1 MPPENPYRV
10 LGPKIPNML
19 GRAELAER
27 VQARLDQKEP
37 EHVSVV
43 GPAMFGKSVLLREIA
58 RRYATGHGGFVTSVY
73 VDMRHGNP
81 QSDDE
86 ARHLL
91 AEAMQRSLE
100 PIHPELSEYFELDG
114 VRVKERLQAVIQEL
128 AAADER
134 LLIVLDGM
142 DNTMANP
149 RITREIWDNLR
160 SLARQPVVRYLTSS
174 RRPLRDLCRTDES
187 RAADLWEVFHGS
199 PIIVGC
205 FEDSDAEAVFEP
217 LAARGTTFDDK
228 ALQELIDQTGGVPVL
243 VSALLHL
250 LYESPNPDAR
260 ITVEEVQAAAET
272 VVTEQ
277 RELFDALWEDCTA
290 EMKADLADLTQ
301 RELRASEIPE
311 HRLIR
316 LERRGLVRKEGK
328 KIRSSCRLMNRFAAG
343 EAGEVGSLQ
352 RLFGEDAQF
361 EHNIRGLLEMR
372 LAQVGEIDEALRG
385 YVEQAI
391 RHVHPE
397 PRHAIVW
404 VRSIVDRAL
413 DLVWQKELK
422 DGKALPESWVKEWER
437 AGVRNTPDDGAGR
450 LPAERGKQLR
460 VLRYASGTGIQ
471 GRTIRRVTRHV
482 SRPSALLLEHLQSV
496 GNFGQHQD
504 DDVDRPF
511 AVSVCM
517 ASITQCHCLARDFKD

>member
-1 MPPENPYRV
+1 MTPENPYRV
-10 LGPKIPNML
+10 LGPKIPRML
-19 GRAELAER
+19 GRTELAAR
-27 VQARLDQKEP
+27 VEARLDKPEP

-58 RRYATGHGGFVTSVY
+58 RRYATGHRTFITSAY
-73 VDMRHGNP
+73 IDLRHGDP

-86 ARHLL
+86 ARQMV
-91 AEAMQRSLE
+91 AEAMQRALQ
-100 PIHPELSEYFELDG
+100 PVRPELSEYFELEG
-114 VRVKERLQAVIQEL
+114 IRAKERLQAVIQEL

-134 LLIVLDGM
+134 LLVVLDGM
-142 DNTMANP
+142 DSTLANP
-149 RITREIWDNLR
+149 RITREVWDNLR
-160 SLARQPVVRYLTSS
+160 SLARQPVVRYLTAS
-174 RRPLRDLCRTDES
+174 RRPLRDLCRTEES

-199 PIIVGC
+199 PVIVGC

-217 LAARGTTFDDK
+217 LATRGTTFDPK
-228 ALQELIDQTGGVPVL
+228 ALAELIDQTGGVPVL
-243 VSALLHL
+243 VSAVLRL
-250 LYESPNPDAR
+250 LYEDLESDPK
-260 ITVEEVQAAAET
+260 ITLEKVQAAAET
-272 VVTEQ
+272 VITEQ
-277 RELFDALWEDCTA
+277 RELLDALWEDCTA
-290 EMKADLADLTQ
+290 EMKSDLADLTV

-328 KIRSSCRLMNRFAAG
+328 KIRSSCRLMNRFASG
-343 EAGEVGSLQ
+343 EAGKVGSLQ
-352 RLFGEDAQF
+352 RLFGEHGQF
-361 EHNIRGLLEMR
+361 DHNIRGLLEMR
-372 LAQVGEIDEALRG
+372 LAQVPVVDEALTG

-422 DGKALPESWVKEWER
+422 DGSVLPDSWMKEWER

-450 LPAERGKQLR
+450 LPSERGKQLR
-460 VLRYASGTGIQ
+460 VLRYAAGTGLQ

-482 SRPSALLLEHLQSV
+482 TRPTALLLEHLQSV
-496 GNFGQHQD
+496 GNFGQHQE

-511 AVSVCM
+511 AVTVCLT
-517 ASITQCHCLARDFKD
+517 SITLCHCLARDLLD